1 MFDYDRDILQPPE
14 EEHNELDPNL
24 YVYIGCGMWYYIG
37 DEV

>member
-14 EEHNELDPNL
+14 EHNESDPNL
-24 YVYIGCGMWYYIG
+24 YVYIGCGMWYYVG